1 MRLKTL
7 FEGSSYAKETEKDH
21 DISVIVFSKNT
32 DKEYSVESWNP
43 STYEKNQRRNIYYT
57 DCKDDAL
64 TTAKFILKRG
74 I

>member
-7 FEGSSYAKETEKDH
+7 FEGSNYAEETEKGYN
-21 DISVIVFSKNT
+21 IAVIVFSKNT
-32 DKEYSVESWNP
+32 YGEYAVESWNP
-43 STYEKNQRRNIYYT
+43 LTYEKIKKRNVYYT